1 MPQIVSKSILR
12 LTPTSSNSKNNSLI
26 QKIQRKIKILRKV
39 KCKCEF
45 NIYLMECTNI
55 IETTFE
61 IGPDKYREQV
71 KDLHMILFLKCFDS
85 LVEEKL
91 VDSEI

>member
-1 MPQIVSKSILR
+1 MPQIVSKSILK
-12 LTPTSSNSKNNSLI
+12 LTLTSSNIKNNSLI

-61 IGPDKYREQV
+61 IGPNKYRKQV